1 MNAISSLNHKDKNE
15 VVYWLDLD
23 NDSYYVTKSLG
34 GESLDSMVRSIAL
47 AGR

>member
-1 MNAISSLNHKDKNE
+1 MDVGVTPATLVRE